1 MREER
6 VDVAIATESLDHYPE
21 LLALPGYTWRHCII
35 VPLGHPLTKAK
46 QLTLEELARY
56 PLITYNPEFAGRS
69 HIDQAFVAKGLK
81 MDVVLTAIDADVIKT
96 YTELGLGVGV
106 IAAMAYD
113 SKRDTGLHAIDAGHL
128 FRNNTTRVAVKR
140 AAYLRRYTYA
150 FIQMFAPHLT
160 PEIVDKA
167 RLADGESYEL

>member
-1 MREER
+1 
-6 VDVAIATESLDHYPE
+6 
-21 LLALPGYTWRHCII
+21 
-35 VPLGHPLTKAK
+35 
-46 QLTLEELARY
+46 
-56 PLITYNPEFAGRS
+56 
-69 HIDQAFVAKGLK
+69 

-96 YTELGLGVGV
+96 YTELGLGLGVGV

-113 SKRDTGLHAIDAGHL
+113 PKRDTGLHAIDAGHL